1 MKKQILIVVF
11 LVATAFLFA
20 GRYAGDFMA
29 IGSGVRP
36 LGMGGAYSAIA
47 DNGVAIYWNPAGL
60 SQIKKTEF
68 SFMHA
73 FLYKDLATYDN
84 LTFSQPLPS
93 EVTIG
98 LNWTRLT
105 VEDIPYYAEEHLL
118 GTTVDQRSSDP
129 DLQLTG
135 NPDGTFS
142 SKDDLYQF
150 AFSKNIH
157 SDVNLGWL
165 FFELPIDIN
174 FGGSIKYIK
183 RDLEDHLGSGMGF
196 DLALMFKTDLAV
208 LMDIKGLGYISAA
221 ANFKD
226 VGGTTITWDTAS
238 DHEDEIMQSTK
249 TGYAFTQP
257 IPAWKSKFILAMD
270 VDYEYKDIYHYGLEW
285 EYAETLAL
293 RGGYYDENF
302 SSGVSLKFWN
312 FALDYAFVT
321 NVLGDTHRVGIKF
334 IY

>member
-1 MKKQILIVVF
+1 MKKQILIVAF
-11 LVATAFLFA
+11 LLTTAFLFA

-36 LGMGGAYSAIA
+36 LGMGGAYAGIA
-47 DNGVAIYWNPAGL
+47 DNGIAIYWNPAGL
-60 SQIKKTEF
+60 AQIKKSEL

-84 LTFSQPLPS
+84 LTFAQPLPS
-93 EVTIG
+93 NVTIA

-105 VEDIPYYAEEHLL
+105 VEDIPYYDEEYLL

-129 DLQLTG
+129 DLHLPGET
-135 NPDGTFS
+135 DEYFKS
-142 SKDDLYQF
+142 LDDMYQF

-157 SDVNLGWL
+157 ADVDLGWL
-165 FFELPIDIN
+165 FFELPVDIN
-174 FGGSIKYIK
+174 FGGNIKYIK
-183 RDLEDHLGSGMGF
+183 RELYENMGSGMGF
-196 DLALMFKTDLAV
+196 DVAVMMKTDLAV
-208 LMDIKGLGYISAA
+208 LLDTKGLGYITAA
-221 ANFKD
+221 VNFKD
-226 VGGTTITWDTAS
+226 IGGTTITWDTES

-249 TGYAFTQP
+249 TGYALTQP

-270 VDYEYKDIYHYGLEW
+270 VDYEYKDIYHYGMEW
-285 EYAETLAL
+285 EYDETLAL
-293 RGGYYDENF
+293 RSGYYDKNF
-302 SSGVSLKFWN
+302 SSGVTLKFWN